1 MLSLKKLF
9 SKKGQISLE
18 FSILMMTVVLAAV
31 VAGYYMIE
39 AAMDIRNISIDT
51 INRTSNA
58 VLHALST
65 VE

>member
-31 VAGYYMIE
+31 IAGYYMIE

>member
-39 AAMDIRNISIDT
+39 AAMDIRNTSIDT

>member
-18 FSILMMTVVLAAV
+18 FSLLMMTVVVAAV

>member
-58 VLHALST
+58 VLYALST